1 MRQTKELE
9 EKKENDNNE
18 NTLKLG
24 LFQLQTKSFWISLIS
39 ILCLFLV
46 IMTYVN
52 YYFYNKTIDRALQHE
67 ETIIKSIA
75 K

>member
-1 MRQTKELE
+1 MRQTKEIE

-52 YYFYNKTIDRALQHE
+52 YYFYNKTIDRVLQHE

>member
-52 YYFYNKTIDRALQHE
+52 YYFYNKTIDRVLQHE

>member
-9 EKKENDNNE
+9 EKKENGNNE

-52 YYFYNKTIDRALQHE
+52 YYFYNKTIDRVLQHE

>member
-9 EKKENDNNE
+9 EKKENSNNE

-52 YYFYNKTIDRALQHE
+52 YYFYNKTIDRVLQHE

>member
-1 MRQTKELE
+1 MRQTKTTD
-9 EKKENDNNE
+9 ENPETGNNE

-52 YYFYNKTIDRALQHE
+52 YYFYNKTIDRVLQHE

>member
-9 EKKENDNNE
+9 EKKENCNNE

-52 YYFYNKTIDRALQHE
+52 YYFYNKTIDRVLQHE